1 MEPTVVSQSVGGIVL
16 CGGRSS
22 RMGHPKLT
30 LPFGNESMLAR
41 VVRILRTTVR
51 SVIVVAAREQDV
63 PPLPSDVRIL
73 RDDQEYLGPLAGMA
87 VGLRGLAGEVD
98 AAYVSSCDAPLLSSA
113 FVAEIVRRLGSREL
127 AVPKEGDFHHP
138 LAAVYRTSLAERA
151 GQLIAAQRLRP
162 LFLIQASDSVEI
174 PIDELRGVD
183 PQLQSLRNLNRPE
196 DYEEA
201 LRLAGLA
208 E

>member
-1 MEPTVVSQSVGGIVL
+1 ML

-22 RMGHPKLT
+22 RMGQPKLT
-30 LPFGNESMLAR
+30 LPFGDEPMLVR
-41 VVRILRTTVR
+41 VVRILRTTV
-51 SVIVVAAREQDV
+51 SPIVVVAAPGQEV

-73 RDDQEYLGPLAGMA
+73 RDEQEHLGPLAGMS
-87 VGLRGLAGEVD
+87 VGLQALAGEVE
-98 AAYVSSCDAPLLSSA
+98 AAFVSSCDVPLLRPE
-113 FVAEIVRRLGSREL
+113 FVAEMIRRLSGHEL
-127 AVPKEGDFHHP
+127 SVPKEGDFYHP
-138 LAAVYRTSLAERA
+138 LAAVYRTSLAERTR
-151 GQLIAAQRLRP
+151 QLVAAQRLRP
-162 LFLIQASDSVEI
+162 LFLIQASDSVEVSV
-174 PIDELRGVD
+174 DELRAVD